1 MCQIVHERVIA
12 LQDSLGRR
20 YDLARTLAEEQP
32 DGSWHGSIEFRS
44 AEGYVLRTDR
54 ETTQSNRAAVEYWA
68 SGLEEVF
75 LEGALARAERLV

>member
-1 MCQIVHERVIA
+1 MSQIVHERVIA
-12 LQDSLGRR
+12 LQDSQGRR

-44 AEGYVLRTDR
+44 ADGHVLATER

-68 SGLEEVF
+68 EGLEEIF
-75 LEGALARAERLV
+75 LEGALARAERLA